1 MEILNLAGTWN
12 YTTDTGKTGLF
23 TLPGSTC
30 DNRIGRRQEY
40 YTELNERT
48 VRAPREKY
56 EYIGPLLLEREI
68 EIPDSWA
75 GDDLTLFLERVNI
88 ASELFIDGRQIGRQ
102 VIELSAP
109 HIYKMRVCAQDSAAS
124 ESSSAHDTG
133 TTISDTASLYD
144 TAASV
149 TSPLQGIPII
159 APGRHILTLRVDNRD
174 LIGLDGMA
182 SGYSIDT
189 QGIWCGI
196 IGRIE
201 LQRENHTH
209 FENIQIY
216 PQETGIEMKCTIAN
230 RSDARVSVDESRKSG
245 FVTVTLSVMDPDGNM
260 LPVKAEAV
268 RLFTSRQPVR
278 FFYEIKDIRWWN
290 EFQPELY
297 TLQMSLYP
305 GDLSDSEA
313 VCSAAPVKDLDNN
326 ADSAPKQQ
334 PASRSAKI
342 PVDEKSVPFGIRLIS
357 VQNKQFHLNG
367 RPISL
372 RGTVDCAQ
380 DMLTGYPAMGKA
392 AWLHKF
398 SIIRSYGLNHVRFH
412 AWCPPEAA
420 FAAADELGLYLSVEM
435 PLWLNKDVC
444 ALEFGDD
451 MAHRAYF
458 MQEAMTISQTYGN
471 HPSFL
476 FFSNGNEILGDFA
489 LLEEI
494 TAQVKALDPRRL
506 YTLTSNFDHPLAPCE
521 DYLSAFSAY
530 GNRVRLHDKRLFQ
543 ATAESTCTDYAKA
556 VADTPVPIISFEV
569 GQYCIYPDVDICEKF
584 TGNMLPVNFDVI
596 RQFMKQ
602 KNVYRLLPEYI
613 RASGDLALKFY
624 KEEIEAALRTEGFGG
639 FELLSLTDYPGQCTA
654 TVGMLDAFSDSKG
667 ITPPEEFSAFA
678 GSVVPLWKSRRIF
691 VEGETLHAELGL
703 YDFGEEQAAPS
714 IQEKEN
720 RSNLHD
726 DGTEQMSLSVFDAN
740 ASNLSSCETDSCVY
754 SNARTSQSDYVEN
767 KIKPILYKI
776 KIMAGRDA
784 FYETITRTPALSIP
798 LDNITAPA
806 ILKVSVTVGS
816 HTNTWNLFVM
826 EDLTGTPCSD
836 CPVSILRADSPRLQ
850 QIIADGGK
858 AIITAD
864 GLTDAIDGSF
874 EPVFWSPAFFPS
886 KKTCGMIIDH
896 THPVFRAF
904 PTEHYTDFQW
914 REPVL
919 HSKNMDISSFP
930 EDFTPIVEPV
940 PNFYDNTR
948 RSPLFEARAGKAD
961 ILFCG
966 FDLTRADPASR
977 QLKKSILEYAASG
990 DFQPAQ
996 ILSAGI
1002 FNI

>member
-1 MEILNLAGTWN
+1 MEVINLAGNWN
-12 YTTDTGKTGLF
+12 YTTDTGKTGCF

-56 EYIGPLLLEREI
+56 EYIGQLLLERKI

-75 GDDLTLFLERVNI
+75 SDDLTLFLERVNI

-102 VIELSAP
+102 IIELSAP
-109 HIYKMRVCAQDSAAS
+109 HVYRLNKL
-124 ESSSAHDTG
+124 T
-133 TTISDTASLYD
+133 
-144 TAASV
+144 
-149 TSPLQGIPII
+149 
-159 APGRHILTLRVDNRD
+159 PGRHTLALRVDNRD

-201 LQRENHTH
+201 LQRENPTH
-209 FENIQIY
+209 LENIQVY
-216 PQETGIEMKCTIAN
+216 PQETGIEVTCTIAN
-230 RSDARVSVDESRKSG
+230 RSDAKVSVDESRKSG
-245 FVTVTLSVMDPDGNM
+245 FITVALSVTNPDGSV

-268 RLFTSRQPVR
+268 RLFTSHQPVR
-278 FFYEIKDIRWWN
+278 VFYEMKDIRWWN

-297 TLQMSLYP
+297 ILKIYLYQ
-305 GDLSDSEA
+305 GDLTGT
-313 VCSAAPVKDLDNN
+313 PT
-326 ADSAPKQQ
+326 
-334 PASRSAKI
+334 
-342 PVDEKSVPFGIRLIS
+342 DEKSVPFGMRLIS

-380 DMLTGYPAMGKA
+380 DMLTGYPAMDKA
-392 AWLHKF
+392 AWKRRL
-398 SIIRSYGLNHVRFH
+398 SIIKSYGLNHVRFH
-412 AWCPPEAA
+412 TWCPPEAA

-458 MQEAMTISQTYGN
+458 TQEATTISRTYGN

-494 TAQVKALDPRRL
+494 TTQVKALDPRRL
-506 YTLTSNFDHPLAPCE
+506 YTLTSNFDHPTAPCE
-521 DYLSAFSAY
+521 DYLCAFSAY

-556 VADTPVPIISFEV
+556 VAETPVPIISFEV
-569 GQYCIYPDVDICEKF
+569 GQYCVYPDVDICEKF
-584 TGNMLPVNFDVI
+584 TGNMLPVSFDVI

-613 RASGDLALKFY
+613 SASGDLALKFY
-624 KEEIEAALRTEGFGG
+624 KEEIEAAMRTEGFGG

-654 TVGMLDAFSDSKG
+654 TVGMLDAFFDSKG
-667 ITPPEEFSAFA
+667 ITTPEEFCAFA

-691 VEGETLHAELGL
+691 VERETLHAELAL
-703 YDFGEEQAAPS
+703 YDYGEEQVAPS
-714 IQEKEN
+714 VHEN
-720 RSNLHD
+720 ENSLPD
-726 DGTEQMSLSVFDAN
+726 DGVTVYTEKKVN
-740 ASNLSSCETDSCVY
+740 
-754 SNARTSQSDYVEN
+754 
-767 KIKPILYKI
+767 PILYNI
-776 KIMAGRDA
+776 KITSGSNI
-784 FYETITRTPALSIP
+784 FYETETQAPTLSIP
-798 LDNITAPA
+798 LDNIAAPA
-806 ILKVSVTVGS
+806 ILKVSVTANG
-816 HTNTWNLFVM
+816 HTNTWNLYVM
-826 EDLTGTPCSD
+826 ENLTDASCPE
-836 CPVSILRADSPRLQ
+836 CPVPILRADSPKLQ

-858 AIITAD
+858 AIVTAD

-896 THPVFRAF
+896 AHPVFRAF

-919 HSKNMDISSFP
+919 HSKNMDMSAFP

-948 RSPLFEARAGKAD
+948 RSPLFEARIGNAD

-966 FDLTRADPASR
+966 FDLTRKDPASL
-977 QLKKSILEYAASG
+977 QLRKSILEYAASE

-996 ILSAGI
+996 IL
-1002 FNI
+1002 NI

>member
-1 MEILNLAGTWN
+1 MEILSLAGTWN
-12 YTTDTGKTGLF
+12 YTTDTGETGLF
-23 TLPGSTC
+23 TLPGSAC
-30 DNRIGRRQEY
+30 DNHIGCKQEY

-48 VRAPREKY
+48 VRAPRERY

-68 EIPDSWA
+68 IIPDSWA

-109 HIYKMRVCAQDSAAS
+109 HVYRMRVCAQDSADTEAPS
-124 ESSSAHDTG
+124 LHD
-133 TTISDTASLYD
+133 
-144 TAASV
+144 AAPSV
-149 TSPLQGIPII
+149 MKSHPGIPLITT
-159 APGRHILTLRVDNRD
+159 GKHTLSLRIDNRD

-201 LQRENHTH
+201 LQRENPTH
-209 FENIQIY
+209 LENIQVY
-216 PQETGIEMKCTIAN
+216 PQETGIEMKCTIAS
-230 RSDARVSVDESRKSG
+230 RSDAKVSVDESRKSG
-245 FVTVTLSVMDPDGNM
+245 FVTVALSVTDPDGNI
-260 LPVKAEAV
+260 LPAKTETV
-268 RLFTSRQPVR
+268 RLFTSRQPAR
-278 FFYEIKDIRWWN
+278 FFYEMSDIRWWN
-290 EFQPELY
+290 EFYPELY
-297 TLQMSLYP
+297 TLKMDLYQ
-305 GDLSDSEA
+305 GDLSDN
-313 VCSAAPVKDLDNN
+313 D
-326 ADSAPKQQ
+326 
-334 PASRSAKI
+334 PAGSPESNVI
-342 PVDEKSVPFGIRLIS
+342 PDVEKPAHRLAEIPADEKSVPFGMRLIS

-380 DMLTGYPAMGKA
+380 DMLTGYPAMDKA
-392 AWLHKF
+392 SWLHKF

-458 MQEAMTISQTYGN
+458 MQEAAAISLTYGN

-494 TAQVKALDPRRL
+494 TTQVKALDPRRL

-521 DYLSAFSAY
+521 DYLCAFSAY
-530 GNRVRLHDKRLFQ
+530 GNRVRLHDQRLFQ
-543 ATAESTCTDYAKA
+543 ATAESTYTDYAKA
-556 VADTPVPIISFEV
+556 VADTPIPIISFEV
-569 GQYCIYPDVDICEKF
+569 GQYCVYPDVDCCEKF

-602 KNVYRLLPEYI
+602 KNVCRLLPEYI

-624 KEEIEAALRTEGFGG
+624 KEEIEAAMRTEGFGG

-654 TVGMLDAFSDSKG
+654 TVGMLDAFFDSKG
-667 ITPPEEFSAFA
+667 ITTPEEFSSFA

-691 VEGETLHAELGL
+691 VKGETLHAELGL
-703 YDFGEEQAAPS
+703 YDYGDERLSQS
-714 IQEKEN
+714 IPEKEN
-720 RSNLHD
+720 LSDLPDENTRK
-726 DGTEQMSLSVFDAN
+726 MSQFVHI
-740 ASNLSSCETDSCVY
+740 
-754 SNARTSQSDYVEN
+754 EN
-767 KIKPILYKI
+767 KINPILYNVT
-776 KIMAGRDA
+776 IMSGHDI
-784 FYETITRTPALSIP
+784 FYETITQTPTLSIP
-798 LDNITAPA
+798 LDNIAAPA
-806 ILKVSVTVGS
+806 ILKVSVTAEG
-816 HTNTWNLFVM
+816 HTNSWNLYVM
-826 EDLTGTPCSD
+826 EDLTDTPCPE
-836 CPVSILRADSPRLQ
+836 CPVPILRADSLKLQ

-858 AIITAD
+858 AIVTAD
-864 GLTDAIDGSF
+864 GLANAIDGSF

-896 THPVFRAF
+896 THPIFRAF

-914 REPVL
+914 REPVI
-919 HSKNMDISSFP
+919 HSKNMDMSSFP
-930 EDFTPIVEPV
+930 EDFTSIVEPV

-948 RSPLFEARAGKAD
+948 RSPLFEVRVGNAD

-966 FDLTRADPASR
+966 FDLTRKDPASL
-977 QLKKSILEYAASG
+977 QLRKSILEYAASEA
-990 DFQPAQ
+990 FQPAQ
-996 ILSAGI
+996 TR
-1002 FNI
+1002 NI